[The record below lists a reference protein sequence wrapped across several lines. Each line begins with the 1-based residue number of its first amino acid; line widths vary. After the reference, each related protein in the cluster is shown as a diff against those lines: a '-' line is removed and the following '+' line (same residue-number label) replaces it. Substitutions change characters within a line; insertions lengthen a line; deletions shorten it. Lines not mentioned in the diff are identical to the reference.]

1 MATALAT
8 AYHDDVNNIDL
19 FAAGISEDHIA
30 GGSVGELIQTVLVNQ
45 FTRLRD
51 GDRFYFEN
59 AFRGKALAE
68 IQNTRLSDV
77 VRRNTNLQEVQ
88 DELFRTNNVFTFRA
102 DEGGGSVNVT
112 LRVQGDELQVTKGSG
127 QQVIASQALDDTDI
141 VVIYGTSKNDQ
152 IRIDGSV
159 AASFVGSV
167 EVHGGGGS
175 DRLLVQGPADQIL
188 VLPTEVRVNGLSV
201 FYGNFEVVNARPA
214 GYEPLVDATKNAIDL
229 GGAQQ
234 EMPVRSGSAAKLGQ
248 ATRKMS
254 R

>member
-1 MATALAT
+1 M
-8 AYHDDVNNIDL
+8 
-19 FAAGISEDHIA
+19 
-30 GGSVGELIQTVLVNQ
+30 
-45 FTRLRD
+45 
-51 GDRFYFEN
+51 
-59 AFRGKALAE
+59 
-68 IQNTRLSDV
+68 
-77 VRRNTNLQEVQ
+77 RRNTNLQEVQ

-175 DRLLVQGPADQIL
+175 D
-188 VLPTEVRVNGLSV
+188 
-201 FYGNFEVVNARPA
+201 
-214 GYEPLVDATKNAIDL
+214 
-229 GGAQQ
+229 
-234 EMPVRSGSAAKLGQ
+234 
-248 ATRKMS
+248 
-254 R
+254 